1 MRPKGGRER
10 LEIPLFES
18 YFFNSTAVLYH
29 LRAVEEAPFLR
40 CLVIQLP
47 FRSPPFLHLHVV
59 FFFGFVYMDFC
70 FTLRVLS
77 AQYREG
83 GLKGKGR
90 MGPQIQYSEPGARA
104 FPPPRETV
112 EHGGRA
118 LRSVFV
124 SSMKRAAS

>member
-1 MRPKGGRER
+1 MW
-10 LEIPLFES
+10 
-18 YFFNSTAVLYH
+18 
-29 LRAVEEAPFLR
+29 
-40 CLVIQLP
+40 
-47 FRSPPFLHLHVV
+47 
-59 FFFGFVYMDFC
+59 FFFFVLSTWTFV
-70 FTLRVLS
+70 LPSHVLS
-77 AQYREG
+77 AQYWEG
-83 GLKGKGR
+83 GLRGKGR